1 MIIIPIMNSYKKIVV
16 TGSAG
21 FIGATFCYEAL
32 KKGYKILGVD
42 NYSNSSSVTTEILK
56 TTFPDFSFS
65 ELDVSCELR
74 KLTREIETFNPNLI
88 VHLASLN
95 SVTISED
102 KPDLY
107 WKNNLNST
115 ENILKVMEKITAN
128 KIIFSSSASVYGSFN
143 KQPVNEES
151 LLEPLSVY
159 GKTKLACEN
168 LIKDNCNDGNLDA
181 VIFRY
186 FNLSGSHKEKLF
198 FNTAKTSENLM
209 SKIIEVA
216 KGNLEE
222 ITIYGKDHQT
232 IDGTASRDYIHI
244 DDLISAHFSMIKVL
258 NKISGADVYN
268 LGTGK
273 ETTVLDLLETF
284 KEVNKIP
291 IKYIYGKSRSED
303 ISRSFTNPL
312 KIENISGWKTKKNL
326 KDICYDSWNAIK

>member
-1 MIIIPIMNSYKKIVV
+1 MKSYNKILV

-56 TTFPDFSFS
+56 TSFSDFSFS
-65 ELDVSCELR
+65 ELDVSSEFK
-74 KLTREIETFNPNLI
+74 KLTKIIKAFNPYLI

-102 KPDLY
+102 RPDLY

-115 ENILKVMEKITAN
+115 ENILKVMDEIDAN
-128 KIIFSSSASVYGSFN
+128 KLIFSSSASVYGTFN

-151 LLEPLSVY
+151 LLEPVSVY

-168 LIKDNCNDGNLDA
+168 LIKDKCSNSHVDA

-186 FNLSGSHKEKLF
+186 FNLSGSHKERLF
-198 FNTAKTSENLM
+198 FNTAKTSESLM

-216 KGNLEE
+216 KGDHSE
-222 ITIYGKDHQT
+222 IIIYGKDHQT
-232 IDGTASRDYIHI
+232 KDGTASRDYIHI
-244 DDLISAHFSMIKVL
+244 DDLISAHFSIIKIF
-258 NKISGADVYN
+258 NKIHGADVFN

-273 ETTVLDLLETF
+273 ETTVLELIETF
-284 KEVNKIP
+284 KDVNKIP
-291 IKYIYGKSRSED
+291 IKYIYGKSRTED
-303 ISRSFTNPL
+303 ISRSFTNPM
-312 KIENISGWKTKKNL
+312 KIKNISGWKTKKNL
-326 KDICYDSWNAIK
+326 KDICYDSWDPIK